1 MKKKSRILI
10 VDDVKTAHL
19 MYKKALESE
28 KYDIVDAERGKEAL
42 SLFYT
47 EELDLIVLDINLPDI
62 TGLEV
67 LKEIRK
73 KNKEIPVIILTAY
86 GMKERVM
93 QAARYGVSCYLVKP
107 VDLNLFRK
115 RISETLKE
123 EKESEITKL
132 AIKSE
137 KLLEDLLKIEIDVNL
152 REDVKKLKY
161 EIKDL
166 AKKLTVIEKK
176 KKQKNIMEEI
186 IWKKDVT
193 CPACLTNF
201 TTYNYKTKSLPII
214 KKESDFHEI
223 YDVISPLMFDIWV
236 CPECLYAAKR
246 ENFIKIEKNELEKI
260 AKEKIKRKK
269 IADEKDFRKKRDYE
283 LGILS
288 YRLAIMC
295 YRHRKFTNGFF
306 GSIYLKA
313 AWLARESAEEEVE
326 QEFLELVIYYYEKAL
341 SNGEKIG
348 GQLTELGLIYLLGE
362 VYRRTGKIDKAFKY
376 FIKIKSDENIR
387 NEKAI
392 MRMADEQLDI
402 IKREKEEKNENSSKR
417 NTN

>member
-28 KYDIVDAERGKEAL
+28 KYDIFDAERGKEAL

-62 TGLEV
+62 TGIEV
-67 LKEIRK
+67 LKKIRE

-93 QAARYGVSCYLVKP
+93 KAAKYGISYYLVKP

-123 EKESEITKL
+123 EKESEISKL
-132 AIKSE
+132 ANKSE
-137 KLLEDLLKIEIDVNL
+137 KLLEDLIKVEIDDDLKEN
-152 REDVKKLKY
+152 VKKLKY
-161 EIKDL
+161 EIKGL
-166 AKKLTVIEKK
+166 AQKLIVIERN
-176 KKQKNIMEEI
+176 KKQKNVMEKI
-186 IWKKDVT
+186 IWKKDVI
-193 CPACLTNF
+193 CPACLTTF
-201 TTYNYKTKSLPII
+201 TTYNYKSKSLPII
-214 KKESDFHEI
+214 KKEADFHEI

-246 ENFIKIEKNELEKI
+246 ENFIKIEREELEKI
-260 AKEKIKRKK
+260 AKDKIKRKK
-269 IADEKDFRKKRDYE
+269 MVKDKDFRKKRDYE

-288 YRLAIMC
+288 YRLAVTC
-295 YRHRKFTNGFF
+295 YKHRKFTNGFF

-313 AWLARESAEEEVE
+313 AWLARENEMIEEEK
-326 QEFLELVIYYYEKAL
+326 EFLESVIYYYEKAL

-362 VYRRTGKIDKAFKY
+362 IYRRIGKLDKAAKY
-376 FIKIKSDENIR
+376 FMRVKSDENIIK
-387 NEKAI
+387 EKAI
-392 MRMADEQLDI
+392 MRMADEQLEI
-402 IKREKEEKNENSSKR
+402 VKEEKKLRNENSSKR
-417 NTN
+417 G